1 MKASEYR
8 QQYQRQLELT
18 SQKQTNYRD
27 FLDKSQPVA
36 ARLRALNSTSGL
48 RNEEEVAQTI
58 DIISD
63 KEENLEIRASALQ
76 AISINIGDS
85 SELIDR
91 VLNLLGED
99 TESPELRLSALK
111 VLQQLSF
118 SSVIFKSKRP
128 EYLATL
134 RPIIDDKDTKLRQQA
149 IKILAINKDEY
160 VQRRLLDQL
169 RGHSKALI
177 GISKAIQM
185 LGYDIH
191 AEHYPILKDI
201 LRNPPSRAAKKEA
214 VRLLSADPSSKEYLT
229 EILKDKSEHSEVRK
243 ISAAALQSLSPEEF
257 ADQAKEIV
265 LDDDDDDDL
274 RATCVNALDQFANP
288 TSLNQ
293 DTKLNKHIKNLQQ
306 KSTSRQLK
314 RAVGR
319 FISKHSD

>member
-8 QQYQRQLELT
+8 QQYQQQLDLA
-18 SQKQTNYRD
+18 SQKQSNYGD
-27 FLDKSQPVA
+27 FLDKSQPVSE
-36 ARLRALNSTSGL
+36 RLGVLNNTSGL
-48 RNEEEVAQTI
+48 RNEEEVAETV

-63 KEENLEIRASALQ
+63 KEENLEIRASALH

-91 VLNLLGED
+91 VLNLLGDD

-128 EYLATL
+128 EYLAAL

-160 VQRRLLDQL
+160 VQRRLLEQL

-243 ISAAALQSLSPEEF
+243 ISAVALQSLSPEEF
-257 ADQAKEIV
+257 ENQAKEIV

-293 DTKLNKHIKNLQQ
+293 DAKLNKHIKNLHQ

-314 RAVGR
+314 KAVKR
-319 FISKHSD
+319 FISKHSN